1 VLSAFLIESSYISL
15 LGIMIG
21 VALGL
26 VTSVILYIQLFEGSS
41 LDGLV
46 IPGASIAIII
56 LISLGATFLSI
67 VPPARRASLVAPA
80 EVLRYE

>member
-1 VLSAFLIESSYISL
+1 LASFLIESSYISL
-15 LGIMIG
+15 LGILIG
-21 VALGL
+21 VVLGI

-41 LDGLV
+41 LEGLI
-46 IPGASIAIII
+46 IPFGSIGVII

-67 VPPARRASLVAPA
+67 VPPSRRASMVAPA